1 MNGIVIKLKKRNV
14 KKNSA
19 VKKDIIKTNI
29 GNKQD
34 IVVKET
40 QTFEKCY
47 YPTNNAFVLTK
58 RLRLKQILMKFFGL
72 KLYERNNKKYIK
84 YR

>member
-29 GNKQD
+29 GNK
-34 IVVKET
+34 
-40 QTFEKCY
+40 
-47 YPTNNAFVLTK
+47 
-58 RLRLKQILMKFFGL
+58 
-72 KLYERNNKKYIK
+72 
-84 YR
+84 